1 MDKSQWAEHLL
12 RDEGFQMMMEEL
24 RSVEIN
30 KFAMSEFGDSL
41 VRENAYHQLRALE
54 KIEAYLEGLSAQKL
68 IDEKRLKI
76 L

>member
-1 MDKSQWAEHLL
+1 MDKCQWAENLL
-12 RDEGFQMMMEEL
+12 RDEYFQAMMEEL

-30 KFAMSEFGDSL
+30 KFAMSEFDDSL
-41 VRENAYHQLRALE
+41 VREDAYHQLRALE

>member
-1 MDKSQWAEHLL
+1 MDKCQWAENLL

-30 KFAMSEFGDSL
+30 KFAMSEFDDSL

>member
-1 MDKSQWAEHLL
+1 MDKCQWAEHLL
-12 RDEGFQMMMEEL
+12 RDEGFQAMMEEL
-24 RSVEIN
+24 RSVELSR
-30 KFAMSEFGDSL
+30 FAMSAASEAN
-41 VRENAYHQLRALE
+41 VREDAYYQLRALE

>member
-1 MDKSQWAEHLL
+1 
-12 RDEGFQMMMEEL
+12 MMMEEL
-24 RSVEIN
+24 RSVEVS
-30 KFAMSEFGDSL
+30 KFAMSAASEAN
-41 VRENAYHQLRALE
+41 VREDAYQLRALE

>member
-1 MDKSQWAEHLL
+1 MDRCQWAENLL
-12 RDEGFQMMMEEL
+12 RDEYFQAMMEEL
-24 RSVEIN
+24 RSIEVN
-30 KFAMSEFGDSL
+30 NFAMSAASEAN
-41 VRENAYHQLRALE
+41 VREDAYHQLRALE

>member
-1 MDKSQWAEHLL
+1 MDRCQWAEHLL
-12 RDEGFQMMMEEL
+12 RDEGFQAMMEEL
-24 RSVEIN
+24 RSVELSR
-30 KFAMSEFGDSL
+30 FAMSAASEAN
-41 VRENAYHQLRALE
+41 VREDAYHQLRALE

>member
-1 MDKSQWAEHLL
+1 
-12 RDEGFQMMMEEL
+12 MMEEL

>member
-1 MDKSQWAEHLL
+1 
-12 RDEGFQMMMEEL
+12 
-24 RSVEIN
+24 
-30 KFAMSEFGDSL
+30 L

>member
-1 MDKSQWAEHLL
+1 MDKCQWAENLL
-12 RDEGFQMMMEEL
+12 RDECFQAMMEEL

-41 VRENAYHQLRALE
+41 VREDAYHQLRALE

>member
-1 MDKSQWAEHLL
+1 MDKSQWAENLL
-12 RDEGFQMMMEEL
+12 RDEYFQAMMEEL

-30 KFAMSEFGDSL
+30 KFAISEFGDSL

>member
-1 MDKSQWAEHLL
+1 MDKSQWAENLL
-12 RDEGFQMMMEEL
+12 KDEYFQAMLEEL

-30 KFAMSEFGDSL
+30 KFVMSDFDDAA
-41 VRENAYHQLRALE
+41 VRENAYQQLRSFE
-54 KIEAYLEGLSAQKL
+54 KIEAYLESLSAQKL

>member
-1 MDKSQWAEHLL
+1 MDKCQWAENLL
-12 RDEGFQMMMEEL
+12 RDEGFQAMMEEL

>member
-12 RDEGFQMMMEEL
+12 RDEYFQAMMEEL

>member
-1 MDKSQWAEHLL
+1 MDKCQWAENLL
-12 RDEGFQMMMEEL
+12 RDEYFQAMMEEL